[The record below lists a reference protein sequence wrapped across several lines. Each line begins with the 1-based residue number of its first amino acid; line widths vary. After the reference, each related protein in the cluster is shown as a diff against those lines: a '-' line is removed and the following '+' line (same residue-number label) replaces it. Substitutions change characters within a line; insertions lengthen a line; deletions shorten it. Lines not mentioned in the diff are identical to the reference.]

1 MLKTIDVYKS
11 WNSESF
17 LENEKKKS
25 VSLGPPKLGRNSSGD
40 QKKRDQWDRR
50 GAMRE

>member
-11 WNSESF
+11 WNSENF

-40 QKKRDQWDRR
+40 QK
-50 GAMRE
+50 REISGIEEEP